1 MAVAKQTR
9 ALEASVVAGASHR
22 GDSHPLS
29 PHEAQVLQA
38 GQEGLGGGPRDAL
51 QVSAGGVAMS
61 LGAIRANSEVRI
73 NKLLRDLAGVQA
85 GLLAPSA
92 LVPSF

>member
-1 MAVAKQTR
+1 M
-9 ALEASVVAGASHR
+9 VAGASHR
-22 GDSHPLS
+22 GDSPPLS

-61 LGAIRANSEVRI
+61 LGAIRADSEVRI
-73 NKLLRDLAGVQA
+73 NELLRDLLGVEA
-85 GLLAPSA
+85 ELRLLPQHAFS
-92 LVPSF
+92 SF